1 MHRLHQDN
9 LSSYLGFMVS
19 TIVGV
24 VTKFSREFSMKRQY
38 QNIKGKRTV
47 IDVTLNQIH
56 TLFEEIL
63 ENEKY
68 TFVRNN
74 REVYST
80 AYVMIATIGITA
92 EENPEIGGI
101 LGSKIKRI
109 FNLLIKVRLIYSTV
123 VVFISCMTCFI

>member
-24 VTKFSREFSMKRQY
+24 VTKFSREFSMKQQY

-123 VVFISCMTCFI
+123 VVVFISFDA

>member
-24 VTKFSREFSMKRQY
+24 VTKFSRDFSMKRQY
-38 QNIKGKRTV
+38 HNIKGKRTV

-109 FNLLIKVRLIYSTV
+109 FNLLLKV
-123 VVFISCMTCFI
+123 